1 MPPNAR
7 HFASLELRGPD
18 AADFLQGYLT
28 ADLARISV
36 ETALPMAYC
45 NIKGRVHASGWV
57 VGEQSRVRL
66 VVHASVAE
74 GLAAD
79 LGRYL
84 VFAKSKL
91 SAPAPSVSFSAR
103 RTPDAVALP
112 PTTHFATFGAEDDGH
127 DAFARACAESGFVVV
142 AEGVSQ
148 AFLPQ
153 MIGLTEAG
161 AVSFSKGCYLGQE
174 VVARAEHRG
183 AVKQRL
189 RRFGFEGSPPPV
201 GADVHEAADTGPKIG
216 TIVAVG
222 NSIALAAT
230 RGAVATAVAANR
242 LLAALDVEELAPA
255 AEQVPA

>member
-91 SAPAPSVSFSAR
+91 SDPAPSVSFSPR

-112 PTTHFATFGAEDDGH
+112 PTMHFATFGAEESGH
-127 DAFARACAESGFVVV
+127 DAFAGACAESVFVVV
-142 AEGVSQ
+142 SESVSQ

-153 MIGLTEAG
+153 MIGLTEAD
-161 AVSFSKGCYLGQE
+161 AVSFTKGCYLGQE

-189 RRFGFEGSPPPV
+189 RRFGFEGAPPPV

-222 NSIALAAT
+222 NGIALAAT
-230 RGAVATAVAANR
+230 RNAVASAVAADR
-242 LLAALDVEELAPA
+242 PLAALDVEAPA
-255 AEQVPA
+255 TEQIPA

>member
-1 MPPNAR
+1 MPLNAR

-28 ADLARISV
+28 ADLAHINA

-57 VGEQSRVRL
+57 VGERNSVRL

-74 GLAAD
+74 GLATD

-91 SAPAPSVSFSAR
+91 SAPAPSLCFSPR
-103 RTPDAVALP
+103 RAPDAVALP
-112 PTTHFATFGAEDDGH
+112 PTAHFATFGAEESDH
-127 DAFARACAESGFVVV
+127 EAFAAACAESGFVVV

-183 AVKQRL
+183 EVKQRL
-189 RRFGFEGSPPPV
+189 RRFGFEGSPPTV
-201 GADVHEAADTGPKIG
+201 GADVHEAKNAGRKIG
-216 TIVAVG
+216 TVVAAG
-222 NSIALAAT
+222 NGIALAAT
-230 RGAVATAVAANR
+230 RTAVASAVAANR
-242 LLAALDVEELAPA
+242 PLAALDVDELAPET
-255 AEQVPA
+255 EQAPA

>member
-28 ADLARISV
+28 TDLARINA

-45 NIKGRVHASGWV
+45 NIKGRVYASGWV

-91 SAPAPSVSFSAR
+91 SAPVPSVSFSPR
-103 RTPDAVALP
+103 RTPSAVALP
-112 PTTHFATFGAEDDGH
+112 PTAHFATFGAENESH
-127 DAFARACAESGFVVV
+127 DAFAGACAESSFVVV
-142 AEGVSQ
+142 SEGVSQ

-189 RRFGFEGSPPPV
+189 RRFGFEGAPPTV
-201 GADVHEAADTGPKIG
+201 GADVHEAADTGRKIG
-216 TIVAVG
+216 TVVAVG
-222 NSIALAAT
+222 NGIALAAT
-230 RGAVATAVAANR
+230 RSAVASAVAANR
-242 LLAALDVEELAPA
+242 PLAALDVEELASA

>member
-28 ADLARISV
+28 ADLARINA

-45 NIKGRVHASGWV
+45 NIKGRVRASGWV
-57 VGEQSRVRL
+57 VGERNHVRL

-91 SAPAPSVSFSAR
+91 SAPAPSVSFSPR
-103 RTPDAVALP
+103 RTLGAVAMP
-112 PTTHFATFGAEDDGH
+112 PTAHFATFGAEDDGH
-127 DAFARACAESGFVVV
+127 DAFAAACAESGFVVV
-142 AEGVSQ
+142 AENVSQ
-148 AFLPQ
+148 TFLPQ

-201 GADVHEAADTGPKIG
+201 GADVHEATDAGRKIG
-216 TIVAVG
+216 TVVAVG
-222 NSIALAAT
+222 NGIALAAT
-230 RGAVATAVAANR
+230 RSAVAAAVAANR
-242 LLAALDVEELAPA
+242 LLGALDVEARVPETEQSPA
-255 AEQVPA
+255 